1 MTSFLTRRR
10 FLKAGAAGAAGLALY
25 SGEIARHWIEVTHLS
40 IQLPKLP
47 AAFDGYHIVQLS
59 DIHLD
64 GFTEPYF
71 LRDAVGHINRLSP
84 DAVFLTGDFV
94 THQFFP
100 KKWSIPSAWKCAEIL
115 RGLECK
121 SRFAILGN
129 HDVIVSPPAVTE
141 ALTNSGITV
150 LRNEFTSIDR
160 GSSRLWLAGLDDPVE
175 GHPDIDRAIPESIR
189 NRAEEPIL
197 LMCHAPDFVDDLLKH
212 PAGAAVQMMLSGH
225 THGGQVRLPFGPPLE
240 LPELGQKYVE
250 GLFHLQGLQLYV
262 NRGIGAV
269 GVPFRLNCPP
279 EITSITLHRA

>member
-1 MTSFLTRRR
+1 M
-10 FLKAGAAGAAGLALY
+10 ALY

-40 IQLPKLP
+40 IQLPQLP

-71 LRDAVGHINRLSP
+71 LREAVEHVNCLNP

-94 THQFFP
+94 THQLFP
-100 KKWSIPSAWKCAEIL
+100 NNWSIPAAWRCAKIL
-115 RGLECK
+115 EGLTCRQ
-121 SRFAILGN
+121 RFAILGN
-129 HDVIVSPPAVTE
+129 HDVVVSPSAVTE
-141 ALTNSGITV
+141 ALTNSGVTV
-150 LRNEFTSIDR
+150 LRNDFTSIDR
-160 GSSRLWLAGLDDPVE
+160 GSSRVWLAGLDDPLE
-175 GHPDIDRAIPESIR
+175 GHPDIDRAIPELIR

-225 THGGQVRLPFGPPLE
+225 THGGQVRLPLLPPLE
-240 LPELGQKYVE
+240 LPELGKKYVE
-250 GLFHLQGLQLYV
+250 GLFYLQGLQLYV

-279 EITSITLHRA
+279 EIASITLR

>member
-1 MTSFLTRRR
+1 
-10 FLKAGAAGAAGLALY
+10 
-25 SGEIARHWIEVTHLS
+25 
-40 IQLPKLP
+40 
-47 AAFDGYHIVQLS
+47 
-59 DIHLD
+59 
-64 GFTEPYF
+64 
-71 LRDAVGHINRLSP
+71 
-84 DAVFLTGDFV
+84 
-94 THQFFP
+94 
-100 KKWSIPSAWKCAEIL
+100 
-115 RGLECK
+115 
-121 SRFAILGN
+121 
-129 HDVIVSPPAVTE
+129 VTE

-225 THGGQVRLPFGPPLE
+225 THGGQVRFPFGPPLE
-240 LPELGQKYVE
+240 LPELGKKYVE